1 VHFNLATTAPEAYT
15 SATLSGQIVAHGD
28 SLYFLYHRRIFP
40 EPNQMEYSGRYYI
53 VYSNDYL
60 MIRNLRLESGLQ
72 KINITSQ
79 REGPEQ
85 AIAVDISNLDLAQ
98 LALWRLAV
106 YQPEGRISG
115 TLTMDKFFTEMYI
128 TSNLKATNVKLASDT
143 LGNVTLIGSYDG
155 KKRLISLDPQTG
167 IYNGNVS
174 VTASGNMSFYKG
186 VDEHID
192 GLIQLTNMAA
202 IVEKSTFLHV

>member
-1 VHFNLATTAPEAYT
+1 
-15 SATLSGQIVAHGD
+15 
-28 SLYFLYHRRIFP
+28 
-40 EPNQMEYSGRYYI
+40 
-53 VYSNDYL
+53 
-60 MIRNLRLESGLQ
+60 
-72 KINITSQ
+72 
-79 REGPEQ
+79 
-85 AIAVDISNLDLAQ
+85 
-98 LALWRLAV
+98 
-106 YQPEGRISG
+106 
-115 TLTMDKFFTEMYI
+115 MDKFFTEMYI

-192 GLIQLTNMAA
+192 GLIQLTNMRYTCKKVLFSTIAA
-202 IVEKSTFLHV
+202 ILVSCINPSICSSTPL